1 MIKYLL
7 FILLFTLFLKAEDSL
22 NAQKQNALYV
32 QNMIE
37 IEENISKMFEKY
49 LLSEFKIP
57 TLDNLKTDD
66 YLGSNFS
73 TTNKMG
79 SNIAFESTS
88 DLKIK
93 YAITNDLYR
102 NEKTSGIDN
111 YIVKLYNRDLYR
123 NYTSAYEDSTTLS
136 KSYIEIVLHSDEAKT
151 IFSLLKDGNTIAKTC
166 TSILTSTYCNN
177 NQKTIRWYNASSQ
190 WIEYDKINFNNYKIN
205 LNSKTENILNKY
217 TYLIEDRINKINS
230 NVKVIIIWI
239 LISLG
244 KLFKDKNKKKI
255 SITDFIL
262 IALKNI
268 NNDESI
274 NKLKIDDL
282 YEFIK
287 YKKIYYNLLENNT
300 DYLYTISKD
309 ATASGIQHLIRIL
322 GEKNDESFIY
332 ANMNSELYWYD
343 TYNYIIDNFFKKNNI
358 PEIYK

>member
-7 FILLFTLFLKAEDSL
+7 FILLFTLSLKAEDSL

-190 WIEYDKINFNNYKIN
+190 WIEYDKINFNNANITLSSIGLLSDSKLNDLAVGSYIFVEN
-205 LNSKTENILNKY
+205 LSKY
-217 TYLIEDRINKINS
+217 
-230 NVKVIIIWI
+230 VK
-239 LISLG
+239 LTDTSSGSLQIM
-244 KLFKDKNKKKI
+244 KVD
-255 SITDFIL
+255 
-262 IALKNI
+262 
-268 NNDESI
+268 
-274 NKLKIDDL
+274 
-282 YEFIK
+282 
-287 YKKIYYNLLENNT
+287 
-300 DYLYTISKD
+300 
-309 ATASGIQHLIRIL
+309 
-322 GEKNDESFIY
+322 
-332 ANMNSELYWYD
+332 
-343 TYNYIIDNFFKKNNI
+343 
-358 PEIYK
+358 

>member
-49 LLSEFKIP
+49 LLTEFKIP

-190 WIEYDKINFNNYKIN
+190 WIEYDKINFNNANITLSSIGLLSDSKLNDLAVGSYIFVEN
-205 LNSKTENILNKY
+205 LSKY
-217 TYLIEDRINKINS
+217 
-230 NVKVIIIWI
+230 VK
-239 LISLG
+239 LTDTSSGSLQIM
-244 KLFKDKNKKKI
+244 KVD
-255 SITDFIL
+255 
-262 IALKNI
+262 
-268 NNDESI
+268 
-274 NKLKIDDL
+274 
-282 YEFIK
+282 
-287 YKKIYYNLLENNT
+287 
-300 DYLYTISKD
+300 
-309 ATASGIQHLIRIL
+309 
-322 GEKNDESFIY
+322 
-332 ANMNSELYWYD
+332 
-343 TYNYIIDNFFKKNNI
+343 
-358 PEIYK
+358 

>member
-7 FILLFTLFLKAEDSL
+7 FILLFTLSLKAEDSL

-49 LLSEFKIP
+49 LLTEFKIP

-177 NQKTIRWYNASSQ
+177 NQKTIRWYNTSSQ
-190 WIEYDKINFNNYKIN
+190 WIEYDKINFNNANITLSSIGLLSDSKLNDLAVGSYIFVEN
-205 LNSKTENILNKY
+205 LSKY
-217 TYLIEDRINKINS
+217 
-230 NVKVIIIWI
+230 VK
-239 LISLG
+239 LTNTSSGSLQIM
-244 KLFKDKNKKKI
+244 KVD
-255 SITDFIL
+255 
-262 IALKNI
+262 
-268 NNDESI
+268 
-274 NKLKIDDL
+274 
-282 YEFIK
+282 
-287 YKKIYYNLLENNT
+287 
-300 DYLYTISKD
+300 
-309 ATASGIQHLIRIL
+309 
-322 GEKNDESFIY
+322 
-332 ANMNSELYWYD
+332 
-343 TYNYIIDNFFKKNNI
+343 
-358 PEIYK
+358 

>member
-49 LLSEFKIP
+49 LLTEFKIP

-123 NYTSAYEDSTTLS
+123 NYTSAYENSTTLS

-190 WIEYDKINFNNYKIN
+190 WIEYDKINFNNANITLSSIGLLSDSKLNDLAVGSYIFVEN
-205 LNSKTENILNKY
+205 LSKY
-217 TYLIEDRINKINS
+217 
-230 NVKVIIIWI
+230 VK
-239 LISLG
+239 LTDTSSGSLQIM
-244 KLFKDKNKKKI
+244 KVD
-255 SITDFIL
+255 
-262 IALKNI
+262 
-268 NNDESI
+268 
-274 NKLKIDDL
+274 
-282 YEFIK
+282 
-287 YKKIYYNLLENNT
+287 
-300 DYLYTISKD
+300 
-309 ATASGIQHLIRIL
+309 
-322 GEKNDESFIY
+322 
-332 ANMNSELYWYD
+332 
-343 TYNYIIDNFFKKNNI
+343 
-358 PEIYK
+358 

>member
-151 IFSLLKDGNTIAKTC
+151 IFSLLKAGSTIVKTC

-190 WIEYDKINFNNYKIN
+190 WIEYDKINFNNANITLSSIGLLSDSKLNDLAVGSYIFVEN
-205 LNSKTENILNKY
+205 LSKY
-217 TYLIEDRINKINS
+217 
-230 NVKVIIIWI
+230 VK
-239 LISLG
+239 LTDTSSGSLQIM
-244 KLFKDKNKKKI
+244 KVD
-255 SITDFIL
+255 
-262 IALKNI
+262 
-268 NNDESI
+268 
-274 NKLKIDDL
+274 
-282 YEFIK
+282 
-287 YKKIYYNLLENNT
+287 
-300 DYLYTISKD
+300 
-309 ATASGIQHLIRIL
+309 
-322 GEKNDESFIY
+322 
-332 ANMNSELYWYD
+332 
-343 TYNYIIDNFFKKNNI
+343 
-358 PEIYK
+358 

>member
-7 FILLFTLFLKAEDSL
+7 FILLFTLSLKAEDSL

-49 LLSEFKIP
+49 LLTEFKIP

-73 TTNKMG
+73 VTNKMG

-190 WIEYDKINFNNYKIN
+190 WIEYDKINFNNANITLSSIGLLSDSKLNDLAVGSYIFVEN
-205 LNSKTENILNKY
+205 LSKY
-217 TYLIEDRINKINS
+217 
-230 NVKVIIIWI
+230 VK
-239 LISLG
+239 LTDIS
-244 KLFKDKNKKKI
+244 
-255 SITDFIL
+255 
-262 IALKNI
+262 
-268 NNDESI
+268 
-274 NKLKIDDL
+274 
-282 YEFIK
+282 
-287 YKKIYYNLLENNT
+287 
-300 DYLYTISKD
+300 
-309 ATASGIQHLIRIL
+309 SGSLQIM
-322 GEKNDESFIY
+322 KVD
-332 ANMNSELYWYD
+332 
-343 TYNYIIDNFFKKNNI
+343 
-358 PEIYK
+358 